1 MAGSQTIM
9 SPSAPTLQATMLAL
23 KTVGPMTTIDLA
35 ETLGISL
42 KTMKTRLH
50 ILKINGMVD
59 NRKSPGER
67 CVTWYATDTDAAP
80 EAIVQAPSVWAYAQ
94 RCAA

>member
-1 MAGSQTIM
+1 MAGSQLMT
-9 SPSAPTLQATMLAL
+9 PSAPTLQATMLAL

-50 ILKINGMVD
+50 ILKIHGMVD
-59 NRKSPGER
+59 NRKSAGAR
-67 CVTWYATDTDAAP
+67 CVTWYVTGEDTVP
-80 EAIVQAPSVWAYAQ
+80 EAIVQAPSVWDYAR

>member
-1 MAGSQTIM
+1 MAGSLIM

-50 ILKINGMVD
+50 ILKSHGMVD

-67 CVTWYATDTDAAP
+67 CVTWYITSEDAVP
-80 EAIVQAPSVWAYAQ
+80 EAIVQAPSVWDYA
-94 RCAA
+94 RTCAG

>member
-1 MAGSQTIM
+1 MASSPIM
-9 SPSAPTLQATMLAL
+9 NPSAPTLQATMLAL

-35 ETLGISL
+35 ETLNISL
-42 KTMKTRLH
+42 RTMKTRLH
-50 ILKINGMVD
+50 ILKIHGMVD

-67 CVTWYATDTDAAP
+67 CVTWYATNADAVP
-80 EAIVQAPSVWAYAQ
+80 DAIVQAPSVWAYAD